1 MAQEGPMSDDGS
13 GKWNKCGNHLV
24 KWRRKLKAKC
34 CLLLQK
40 LLQVHY
46 LFWALMILLLR
57 ISPSTWVSRRHSHQV
72 APSRHASVCYSPRRG
87 RGISSEGR
95 SLNKVFNT
103 CDGEGLT
110 LGAFNFSR
118 WTRKDSQNFFSSSPL
133 CKSILE
139 GCNYKHP
146 SKVFFTFCVFLKQS
160 GEMRG
165 EWAVG
170 RRGRREIRQRGGGET
185 RLEMQT
191 ASGTCPWTR
200 SLGLP
205 SKPPPPPKPPFPY
218 CTDNTQTQYAYIF
231 PPQMQQP
238 VT

>member
-24 KWRRKLKAKC
+24 KWRTKLKAKC

-46 LFWALMILLLR
+46 LFWALKILLLR

-87 RGISSEGR
+87 CGISSEGR

-110 LGAFNFSR
+110 LGAFIFLDGHVRIFKTFSPPLR
-118 WTRKDSQNFFSSSPL
+118 YANQYSRAAITNILPKYSSPF
-133 CKSILE
+133 
-139 GCNYKHP
+139 
-146 SKVFFTFCVFLKQS
+146 VFFWSRAGRCGES
-160 GEMRG
+160 G
-165 EWAVG
+165 
-170 RRGRREIRQRGGGET
+170 
-185 RLEMQT
+185 L
-191 ASGTCPWTR
+191 
-200 SLGLP
+200 
-205 SKPPPPPKPPFPY
+205 
-218 CTDNTQTQYAYIF
+218 
-231 PPQMQQP
+231 
-238 VT
+238 